1 MGRNISLD
9 DYQHAQNVWSTFE
22 CESFQDYMEIYVE
35 LGYLV
40 CYLTLFYFI
49 LFRCTITS

>member
-22 CESFQDYMEIYVE
+22 CESFQDYMEINVE

-40 CYLTLFYFI
+40 CYFNVILIY
-49 LFRCTITS
+49 LFRCTITG